1 MITCPNCGRESPV
14 GMQFCPQCGDY
25 LGWLSPP
32 EPAPESAPSGD
43 PESPAQSEIPPRTE
57 PDAESDE
64 DLDHGTAV
72 AHENSLES
80 TALTTPRPKN
90 PAEPEESTAPP
101 SDPEPETR
109 LPEAPLAEPDPDAGV
124 ESVVPARASEA
135 EARATSAEPTPVLAG
150 AASAL
155 AQGQRLAEQHQR
167 PDLERHLAHARERLA
182 GQMLGVAVVGEFKRG
197 KSTLINALL
206 QTDICP
212 VDADIVTAVPT
223 LLRFGEPPAAV
234 AHFAPAED
242 APDVPVDEN
251 VDVDRLFDLV
261 SEAGDP
267 AHRQRLQSVEVWL
280 PHRLL
285 RTGVCLVDT
294 PGVGGLDSAHGLATL
309 SALSNACGM
318 IFVTDASQEFTEP
331 ELGFLR
337 QALQR
342 APAAV
347 CVVTKTD
354 LYPEWRRIVELNRK
368 HLSTAGIDIPV
379 LAVSSFLRL
388 RAWRSP
394 ELNAES
400 GFAEV
405 FDWLRTDVIEASAT
419 EAATAAARDL
429 DFAQEQLRLEVTAE
443 QQVLAAPEA
452 STEMVQQLRRQ
463 SERTRRLMDSDAG
476 WQQFLVD
483 GVEDLVADVKH
494 DLQERMRALIQEVEA
509 VIDEGDP
516 KETWPA
522 IDVWLH
528 RQVIRTATANYDLLS
543 RRAEELANDVAES
556 FALESDLPLNLG
568 LTAPAELLRG
578 LTLNEVQP
586 IPGGGQG
593 LTRMIFAGRTAVLV
607 PSLIFGVVGSNL
619 ALLATMGPLA
629 LALGAGI
636 GRKLVRDERQRQ
648 LVYRR
653 QQAKIACRR
662 YIDEATFVFGKDC
675 MDSLRRTRRE
685 LRDEFQARAAV
696 LHASNQR
703 ALNSV
708 ERAAQL
714 GADERAARAAELA
727 TRHREIDKLRPSRVA
742 A

>member
-1 MITCPNCGRESPV
+1 MITCANCGRESPAGV
-14 GMQFCPQCGDY
+14 QFCPQCGDY

-32 EPAPESAPSGD
+32 E
-43 PESPAQSEIPPRTE
+43 
-57 PDAESDE
+57 
-64 DLDHGTAV
+64 
-72 AHENSLES
+72 
-80 TALTTPRPKN
+80 TPRPPETPPDKEPLVN
-90 PAEPEESTAPP
+90 PDDEPTNVEPTNVEPTNAKTTNVKTTDDEPEPIEIP
-101 SDPEPETR
+101 DPIETPQPTTTTT
-109 LPEAPLAEPDPDAGV
+109 LDEPDSDS
-124 ESVVPARASEA
+124 EARASA
-135 EARATSAEPTPVLAG
+135 PDPTPALAG
-150 AASAL
+150 AVSAL
-155 AQGQRLAEQHQR
+155 AEGQRLAEQHHR
-167 PDLERHLAHARERLA
+167 PDLERHLATARERLA
-182 GQMLGVAVVGEFKRG
+182 GQTLGVAVVGEFKRG

-223 LLRFGEPPAAV
+223 VVRFGDQPSAV
-234 AHFAPAED
+234 AHFSGSEE
-242 APDVPVDEN
+242 APDTPTEKP
-251 VDVDRLFDLV
+251 VDVDRLIDLV
-261 SEAGDP
+261 SEAADP
-267 AHRQRLQSVEVWL
+267 QRQRLQSVEVWL

-294 PGVGGLDSAHGLATL
+294 PGVGGLDSAHGMATL

-318 IFVTDASQEFTEP
+318 VFVTDASQEFTEP
-331 ELGFLR
+331 EVGFLR
-337 QALQR
+337 QALER
-342 APAAV
+342 TPAAI

-368 HLSTAGIDIPV
+368 HLTTAGIDIPLV
-379 LAVSSFLRL
+379 AVSSFLRL

-400 GFAEV
+400 GFSAV
-405 FDWLRTDVIEASAT
+405 FDWLRTQVIEASAT

-429 DFAQEQLRLEVTAE
+429 DFAQQQLRLEVTAE
-443 QQVLAAPEA
+443 QQILAEPEA
-452 STEMVQQLRRQ
+452 SPALVQQLRQ
-463 SERTRRLMDSDAG
+463 KSERTRRLVESESG
-476 WQQFLVD
+476 WQQFLFD

-494 DLQERMRALIQEVEA
+494 DLQERMRALMLEVEA
-509 VIDEGDP
+509 VIDQGDP

-528 RQVIRTATANYDLLS
+528 RQVVWTATANYDLLG
-543 RRAEELANDVAES
+543 RRAEELATDVAES
-556 FALESDLPLNLG
+556 FALESDMPLNLG

-578 LTLNEVQP
+578 LTLNEAQP
-586 IPGGGQG
+586 VPGSGQG

-607 PSLIFGVVGSNL
+607 PSLLFGVIGGNI

-636 GRKLVRDERQRQ
+636 GRKLVKDERQRQ
-648 LVYRR
+648 LVFRR

-675 MDSLRRTRRE
+675 MDSLRKTRRE
-685 LRDEFQARAAV
+685 LRDEFQGRAAV

-703 ALNSV
+703 ALSSV
-708 ERAAQL
+708 ERAVRL
-714 GADERAARAAELA
+714 TPDERATRAAELDA
-727 TRHREIDKLRPSRVA
+727 RGREIDRLRPAMVA